1 MQKQQQ
7 DSRAMLNYPAE
18 NSISSVLHGM
28 SDAIKNTP
36 YNIIA
41 QHLSLIIPFVSKC
54 FVDEDRGVRKLQLRC
69 YSKILLLDLFR
80 AIYMG
85 GSMRSFL
92 QLILAYICSALHS
105 LDQDVRYDGCVALE
119 ALCMG
124 VEGGR
129 MGSSKRYTAVNV

>member
-1 MQKQQQ
+1 MHKQQQ
-7 DSRAMLNYPAE
+7 DNRAMLNYPAA
-18 NSISSVLHGM
+18 NTRSSALYSSELHGM

-41 QHLSLIIPFVSKC
+41 QHLSLIIPSVSKC
-54 FVDEDRGVRKLQLRC
+54 FVDEDRGVRKSANSMKFQNIAPRLVSC
-69 YSKILLLDLFR
+69 N
-80 AIYMG
+80 MG
-85 GSMRSFL
+85 GSLRSFL

-124 VEGGR
+124 LENY
-129 MGSSKRYTAVNV
+129 MPQ